1 MGIVMRIR
9 GVVVLDSRKGRS
21 RAELAGQ
28 SQGTGPARLAAGDKG
43 TNPFPHHLTG
53 KKKGQGKT
61 DLKSR
66 NLHTVT
72 EVDGA

>member
-9 GVVVLDSRKGRS
+9 GVVVLESRKGRS
-21 RAELAGQ
+21 KAEPAGQ
-28 SQGTGPARLAAGDKG
+28 SQGTGPAGLAAGDKG
-43 TNPFPHHLTG
+43 TIPFPQHLTG

-66 NLHTVT
+66 NLHVVA
-72 EVDGA
+72 EADGA